1 MSPFGAN
8 LARRVGTAVV
18 ALPALLAACFLG
30 PPALPVALVAVAVLL
45 GLWEF
50 FRLLEARRLRPQ
62 RRTGCVLTLAIFAD
76 VACPGWAG
84 APVWPFATLLL
95 LARTLLPGRELTE
108 RIPDAAGTLLG
119 AVYLGA
125 LGGTLAGL
133 RIIEPV
139 NAGAW
144 RLVLLLAIIMASD
157 TLAFFSGHALGRH
170 RLAPTLSPGKT
181 IEGACGGIL
190 GGVAGAL
197 AVRAIG
203 LPSLPLAHAFVLG
216 VVVSALGI
224 LGDLDESL
232 LKRWAGVKESGILF
246 PGHGGMLD
254 RLDGLLFGAPAL
266 YYYFYRFH

>member
-1 MSPFGAN
+1 LSPFGAN

-84 APVWPFATLLL
+84 APVWPLATLLL

-139 NAGAW
+139 SAGAW
-144 RLVLLLAIIMASD
+144 RLVLLLAIVMASD

-197 AVRAIG
+197 VVRAIG

-216 VVVSALGI
+216 VLVSALGI
-224 LGDLDESL
+224 VGDLDESL

-266 YYYFYRFH
+266 YYYFHHFY